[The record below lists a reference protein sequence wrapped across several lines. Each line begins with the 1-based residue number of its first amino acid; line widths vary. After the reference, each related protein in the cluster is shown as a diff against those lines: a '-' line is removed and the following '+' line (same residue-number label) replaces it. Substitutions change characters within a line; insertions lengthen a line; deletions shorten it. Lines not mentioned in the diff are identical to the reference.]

1 MNLGGSGGRSPCGAA
16 TVFYPRSKSLPV
28 RSLSLSIPSEDMS
41 QHCLLLCVIG
51 QAAKVDFELLDPPAS
66 TSQVPG
72 LGVRHPAQ
80 CDYAAF
86 HRTAKY
92 VQDESKLSPECLNP
106 SL

>member
-1 MNLGGSGGRSPCGAA
+1 MGGCGGRPSRGAA
-16 TVFYPRSKSLPV
+16 PVFCSRVLSLPV

-41 QHCLLLCVIG
+41 QHCLLLCAIG
-51 QAAKVDFELLDPPAS
+51 QVAKVDFELLDPPAS

-72 LGVRHPAQ
+72 LGVRHPTQ

-92 VQDESKLSPECLNP
+92 IQDESKLSPECLNP